1 MLQLPSRQDPLHS
14 GAGGRDP
21 AQAICASRDN
31 SDRWRYPC
39 GTRTFAPAG
48 TYGSVAGGSDTA
60 PWALDPELGKR
71 KAQYDPLGQVVDRLV
86 SQGCCPG

>member
-1 MLQLPSRQDPLHS
+1 MR
-14 GAGGRDP
+14 R
-21 AQAICASRDN
+21 
-31 SDRWRYPC
+31 
-39 GTRTFAPAG
+39 TRTFAPAG
-48 TYGSVAGGSDTA
+48 IYGSVAGGSDTA